1 MKTFLDTGFLLTL
14 LFRTDGSEAAWK
26 IARGIEGPLSV
37 AALQIFNTEN
47 RILRQIEASE
57 STPNQRAMAAN
68 ALQNFRWYL
77 EQQVFLPISIDYDIA
92 IQLAFQWQ
100 KEANKVLPALLFLWP
115 GLAATIGAT
124 HFLSF
129 DPRTRQL
136 AKAAG
141 MKLLP
146 EKL

>member
-1 MKTFLDTGFLLTL
+1 MKNFLDTGFLLTL
-14 LFRTDGSEAAWK
+14 LFKTDGSKTAWEISRK
-26 IARGIEGPLSV
+26 LQDGLTLTAF
-37 AALQIFNTEN
+37 QIFNTEN
-47 RILRQIEASE
+47 SLLRQIESPE
-57 STPNQRAMAAN
+57 STDAQRAMAAN

-77 EQQVFLPISIDYDIA
+77 EQQVFAPVSLDYDIA
-92 IQLAFQWQ
+92 IQLASGWQ
-100 KEANKVLPALLFLWP
+100 QQRRHALPALLLLWP
-115 GLAATIGAT
+115 AMAATAGAT
-124 HFLSF
+124 TFLSF